1 MNLAVIRAEVNEY
14 LRMHLHKNAA
24 AFMLKK
30 HPFQHISNQELTQQL
45 VGLQKARYKFPTLF
59 ENHQIIYPPSV
70 NLEQTSSE
78 VTAIYK
84 SQLFE
89 INSMIDLTGG
99 FGMDVSAFAKVCPI
113 TTHLESCA
121 YLQPYA
127 QQLLKTQLF
136 STKSLCTDGIEF
148 LKETLDS
155 YDLIY
160 LDPSRKTETNTK
172 AVLLKDYEP
181 NVMDHLDLLL
191 NKGKR
196 VMIKTSPMLDITAGI
211 KQLQKVCSL
220 YVVAVKNEVKELL
233 WILSDKE
240 VGQVTL
246 TCINLQTEQP
256 VFETLWVTQ
265 RNTSYSTPQ
274 KYLYEPNAAVMK
286 SQQFDSLMIQY
297 SLEKLDQD
305 AHLFTSKQL
314 VDFPGRVFEIINVIQ
329 NKPKNIKRLFAKT
342 ARAIVTRNNKES
354 VAQLRKKYQF
364 TEHETDYLFFTSSQE
379 LGSIIIEAVKI

>member
-1 MNLAVIRAEVNEY
+1 MNLAVIIAEVDEY
-14 LRMHLHKNAA
+14 LRIHLHENAA
-24 AFMLKK
+24 TFMLKK

-45 VGLQKARYKFPTLF
+45 VGLQKARYKFPMLF
-59 ENHQIIYPPSV
+59 ENHQIIYPPKV

-78 VTAIYK
+78 VTATYK
-84 SQLFE
+84 SLLFK
-89 INSMIDLTGG
+89 IDSMIDLTGG
-99 FGMDVSAFAKVCPI
+99 FGMDVSAFAKRCPI

-127 QQLLKTQLF
+127 QQLLKTQLLP
-136 STKSLCTDGIEF
+136 TKSLCTDGIVF
-148 LKETLDS
+148 LKKTLDS

-160 LDPSRKTETNTK
+160 LDPSRKTKTNTK

-181 NVMDHLDLLL
+181 NVIDHLDLLL
-191 NKGKR
+191 SKSKR
-196 VMIKTSPMLDITAGI
+196 VMIKTSPMLDITAGL
-211 KQLQKVCSL
+211 KQLQKVGEL

-240 VGQVTL
+240 VDQVTL

-256 VFETLWVTQ
+256 VFKNLWSTQ
-265 RNTSYSTPQ
+265 SNTSFSKPQ

-286 SQQFDSLMIQY
+286 SQQFDSLMTQY

-305 AHLFTSKQL
+305 AHLFTSKQS
-314 VDFPGRVFEIINVIQ
+314 VDFPGRVFEIINVIE

-342 ARAIVTRNNKES
+342 ARAVVTRNNKES

>member
-1 MNLAVIRAEVNEY
+1 MNLDVIRAEVDEY
-14 LRMHLHKNAA
+14 LRIHLHENAA

-30 HPFQHISNQELTQQL
+30 HPFQYISNHELTQQL
-45 VGLQKARYKFPTLF
+45 VGLQKARHKFPALF
-59 ENHQIIYPPSV
+59 ENHQIIYPPKV

-89 INSMIDLTGG
+89 IDSMIDLTGG
-99 FGMDVSAFAKVCPI
+99 FGIDVSAFAKVCPI
-113 TTHLESCA
+113 TTHVELYSS
-121 YLQPYA
+121 LQSHA
-127 QQLLKTQLF
+127 QQLFKAQLIPM
-136 STKSLCTDGIEF
+136 KSLCADGIEF

-172 AVLLKDYEP
+172 AILLKDYEP
-181 NVMDHLDLLL
+181 NVIDHLDLLL
-191 NKGKR
+191 NKSKR

-211 KQLQKVCSL
+211 QQLQKVGSL

-233 WILSDKE
+233 WILSDEE
-240 VGQVTL
+240 VDQITL

-256 VFETLWVTQ
+256 VFKTLWSKQ
-265 RNTSYSTPQ
+265 GNISYSKPQ

-286 SQQFDSLMIQY
+286 SQQFDSLMMQY
-297 SLEKLDQD
+297 PLGKLDQD
-305 AHLFTSKQL
+305 AHLFTAKEL
-314 VDFPGRVFEIINVIQ
+314 IDFPGRVFEIINVVE
-329 NKPKNIKRLFAKT
+329 NKPKKLKKLFAKT
-342 ARAIVTRNNKES
+342 ARGIVTRNYKES

-379 LGSIIIEAVKI
+379 LGSIVIEAVKI